1 MPEISTVNAL
11 DYSLILLYFA
21 IIIWVGVYSAKKNK
35 GTDDFFKA
43 GGQVPWFVAGISNWV
58 SGFSAFMFVAAA
70 GYTYKNGTGAILL
83 FTSSGWAF
91 IGGYYYFAP
100 MWRRA
105 RIQAPLE
112 FLTRRYSPSTTYFFT
127 VCSIPIQIVG
137 MAQGLYIL
145 GIFISAAVGL
155 DLETFLVFGIEMS
168 GVQMTM
174 LVVGVVMI
182 VYSVI
187 GGLWGAVLSDAV
199 QGVVIFVVSL
209 LILPISLHYL
219 GNDGG
224 MFGGIK
230 RLLDELPRE
239 YLIPHGDPA
248 NPIFLISFIF
258 HTFLGYNVAW
268 HLVQRYNS
276 VPTERDAK
284 KMAMLCAWLGL
295 LGPLLWILPVMVAKV
310 IFPNIAEL
318 WPNLEAPEEASFIS
332 LAMLLLPHGMIGFVV
347 AAVLSATLGHAND
360 AFNWLSAAITKDV
373 YVPMRHKLGLPQA
386 SDHHEMRAAQVTML
400 CVGVAGVVSAF
411 FISTLGGAFEFN
423 LKYFSMVATTL
434 LMPVFLG
441 LIYRKTPWWSGIACV
456 IASIAT
462 TFTMFGLDLFPEYI
476 FPRNVI
482 GTAAS
487 STLVF
492 VVSTIWYRADDPKSA
507 EAILL
512 DRDLRTPVE
521 DKPGH
526 VDKGSMEVYGMVGNV
541 CFVLGAVLLG
551 CVFVPATKIAP
562 ASINVLAAAI
572 LLVLGWLLRRMAR

>member
-1 MPEISTVNAL
+1 MARRIEQRERMRQPNHGMNNWIRKHPAL
-11 DYSLILLYFA
+11 TLPIDHERAGRPVIGA
-21 IIIWVGVYSAKKNK
+21 IEFPINLDS
-35 GTDDFFKA
+35 
-43 GGQVPWFVAGISNWV
+43 
-58 SGFSAFMFVAAA
+58 AAA
-70 GYTYKNGTGAILL
+70 
-83 FTSSGWAF
+83 SSAC
-91 IGGYYYFAP
+91 AKEK
-100 MWRRA
+100 A
-105 RIQAPLE
+105 R
-112 FLTRRYSPSTTYFFT
+112 
-127 VCSIPIQIVG
+127 
-137 MAQGLYIL
+137 
-145 GIFISAAVGL
+145 
-155 DLETFLVFGIEMS
+155 
-168 GVQMTM
+168 
-174 LVVGVVMI
+174 
-182 VYSVI
+182 
-187 GGLWGAVLSDAV
+187 
-199 QGVVIFVVSL
+199 
-209 LILPISLHYL
+209 
-219 GNDGG
+219 
-224 MFGGIK
+224 
-230 RLLDELPRE
+230 
-239 YLIPHGDPA
+239 
-248 NPIFLISFIF
+248 
-258 HTFLGYNVAW
+258 
-268 HLVQRYNS
+268 
-276 VPTERDAK
+276 
-284 KMAMLCAWLGL
+284 
-295 LGPLLWILPVMVAKV
+295 
-310 IFPNIAEL
+310 
-318 WPNLEAPEEASFIS
+318 
-332 LAMLLLPHGMIGFVV
+332 AMLLLPHGMIGFVV

-400 CVGVAGVVSAF
+400 CIGVAGVVFAF

-512 DRDLRTPVE
+512 DRDFRTPVE

-526 VDKGSMEVYGMVGNV
+526 VDKGSMDVYAMVGNV

-551 CVFVPATKIAP
+551 CVFVPATKVAP

-572 LLVLGWLLRRMAR
+572 LFVLDWLLRRMAR